1 MNRRKLIL
9 ISLILIIVLA
19 SSFYLVFVLDLPHLI
34 PIAQKLG
41 IGLSW
46 QAYDE
51 YLRHRLIGMS
61 SAEVHALLREIEPGL
76 NFGRSKPQCESVQ
89 LMNSHAIY
97 NVCYSNGGVVLVE
110 RET

>member
-1 MNRRKLIL
+1 MTRRKLIL

-34 PIAQKLG
+34 PISQKLG

-51 YLRHRLIGMS
+51 YLRYRLIGMS
-61 SAEVHALLREIEPGL
+61 SAEVHALLREVEPGL
-76 NFGRSKPQCESVQ
+76 SFGRSKPHCESVQ

-97 NVCYSNGGVVLVE
+97 NICYSDSGVILVE